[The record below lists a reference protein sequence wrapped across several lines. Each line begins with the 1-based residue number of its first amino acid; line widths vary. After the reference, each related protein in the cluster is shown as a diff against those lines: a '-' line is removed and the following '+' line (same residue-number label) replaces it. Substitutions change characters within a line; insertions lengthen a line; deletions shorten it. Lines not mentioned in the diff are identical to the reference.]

1 MSYDLMVF
9 EPTSAPAARKEF
21 LAWYE
26 GQAEWEEDHE
36 YDDPTLS
43 SPALKAFFLD
53 LIQQYPPMNGPY
65 AAKDLDEEEDEVRLT
80 DYTIGTAL
88 IYIAFAWSQ
97 EQAAYAEVSRLAAKH
112 QVGFFDASS
121 EQAAVWLPDGK
132 GGLAV
137 AHTD

>member
-26 GQAEWEEDHE
+26 GQAEWAEDHE
-36 YDDPTLS
+36 YDDPKVS

-65 AAKDLDEEEDEVRLT
+65 AAEDLDEEEDEVRLT

>member
-9 EPTSAPAARKEF
+9 EPTSAPAAREEF

-36 YDDPTLS
+36 YDDPKVS

-65 AAKDLDEEEDEVRLT
+65 AAEDLDEEEDEVRLT
-80 DYTIGTAL
+80 DYTIGTTL

-97 EQAAYAEVSRLAAKH
+97 AEDAYTEVSRLAAKH

-132 GGLAV
+132 DGLAIV
-137 AHTD
+137 HTG

>member
-9 EPTSAPAARKEF
+9 EPASAPAERKAF

-36 YDDPTLS
+36 YDDPEVC

-53 LIQQYPPMNGPY
+53 LIQQYPAMNGPY
-65 AAKDLDEEEDEVRLT
+65 AADDPEDEADEVRLT
-80 DYTIGTAL
+80 DYTIGTTL
-88 IYIAFAWSQ
+88 IHMAFAWSQ
-97 EQAAYAEVSRLAAKH
+97 AEDAYAEVSRLAAKH

-132 GGLAV
+132 DGLAIV
-137 AHTD
+137 HTG

>member
-26 GQAEWEEDHE
+26 GQAEWAEDHE
-36 YDDPTLS
+36 YDDPKVS

-53 LIQQYPPMNGPY
+53 LIQQYPPMNGPH
-65 AAKDLDEEEDEVRLT
+65 AAEDLDEEEDEVRLT
-80 DYTIGTAL
+80 DYTIGTTL

-97 EQAAYAEVSRLAAKH
+97 EQAAYAAVSQLAAKH

-132 GGLAV
+132 GGLAI